1 MTKYRYD
8 QLAFSSVTANFIN
21 AASLKGTISCS
32 GTIANGAGANFTDT
46 ITLTDGVQ
54 FSDIFLTNQN
64 TGNKSFLNNNTGSI
78 DNIWQYISTETVQI
92 STNYSGSS
100 VVIEISI
107 DNYTG
112 ASITLVNQTY
122 SLNVL
127 VYDLP
132 F

>member
-21 AASLKGTISCS
+21 NASLTGSIACS
-32 GTIANGAGANFTDT
+32 GTIANGSGANFTTT
-46 ITLTDGVQ
+46 ITMPNSVQ
-54 FSDIFLTNQN
+54 FSDIFLTNEN
-64 TGNKSFLNNNTGSI
+64 TGKKSFLNNNTGSI
-78 DNIWQYISTETVQI
+78 DNIWQYVSTETVQI

-100 VVIEISI
+100 VVIEISV
-107 DNYTG
+107 NNFTG
-112 ASITLVNQTY
+112 ASITLVDQTY
-122 SLNVL
+122 SVNVL